1 MVAMHR
7 RRRKTIGGKN
17 RSPKKG
23 LISLSSVI
31 LYAVIGLG
39 CFYIAVLSMIANH
52 SNEISATEP
61 DRLKHDDRSPESD
74 PSKTIDSPQKAINSP
89 SKTIDSPPKAI
100 NSPSKTIDSPP
111 KAIDSPPKTIDSPSK
126 TIDSPSKTINS
137 PPKAIDSPSKTI
149 GSPSKTKKDRILT
162 AYLEPIDE
170 SQWEEKPL
178 PRRTSTAEDLKSK
191 KFPEVNSCSKFIQ
204 QLPVDQYPDDDPFLP
219 WIHDVFPS
227 HDGKFIQVVA
237 QNRRRCNT
245 GRSAKNK
252 EIHRR
257 RGPQLSLFE
266 NVAVKRVRN
275 SDSDSGI
282 RYRLSS
288 HEEADED
295 GTATRFICRFSN
307 GEETLSVFNFSYEWA
322 SVRKRQSYMFHEHES
337 DNKQIHTSQLLFRCP
352 VPESLV
358 ESVRTGA
365 SVVDDFATIFFDL
378 VPIRTPPR
386 YGPPNEFLPPY
397 YKEFL
402 NENPFDATKEWGTNH
417 VLPKI
422 EDSGRWQN
430 IPVCKPSLL
439 TYGKQSD
446 DVALVTPADSEEID
460 APPIKQHRL
469 VSCLWA
475 SAGYSTR
482 GERFAI
488 NDGQRRLLEW
498 VTYNKM
504 TGVEHFYLY
513 DNSEAHSPDVTL
525 KFIADLFPD
534 DVTIINWPSK
544 ICNNNQNNVDNPGE
558 RSSQYAAEA
567 SCRLRFGPHTEWI
580 AQFDIDEYLV
590 PMGELTSLHPLL
602 DKLDEEGTKIISFGS
617 WRAWPRRKFIEDPYL
632 SKMSGAKDCGSRFN
646 CFQLTVPKNYTMLQ
660 AYNCDR
666 QKPGQKKDKMPAE
679 KQIYRADYVLHH
691 FIHYST
697 VTALSNLNREDYEK
711 LGRRWNSRSPFPDPL
726 SRFGDENI
734 EALMLHTKAVAHQDT
749 ANWDHTCLAE
759 YEGSAY
765 CRLGNPF
772 PDDLTG
778 VDVSKGL
785 NGLKYNCYL
794 NHKIDDYWVKNLEDK
809 LKEYVP
815 ELAERIAAESSSTST
830 A

>member
-1 MVAMHR
+1 MADQ
-7 RRRKTIGGKN
+7 GK
-17 RSPKKG
+17 
-23 LISLSSVI
+23 VEEHHT
-31 LYAVIGLG
+31 
-39 CFYIAVLSMIANH
+39 AN
-52 SNEISATEP
+52 
-61 DRLKHDDRSPESD
+61 
-74 PSKTIDSPQKAINSP
+74 QAIVSP
-89 SKTIDSPPKAI
+89 SKPTV
-100 NSPSKTIDSPP
+100 
-111 KAIDSPPKTIDSPSK
+111 
-126 TIDSPSKTINS
+126 
-137 PPKAIDSPSKTI
+137 
-149 GSPSKTKKDRILT
+149 DRTLT
-162 AYLEPIDE
+162 AFLEPIDE
-170 SQWEEKPL
+170 SQWSQKPL
-178 PRRTSTAEDLKSK
+178 PMRTSTAKDLTAKA
-191 KFPEVNSCSKFIQ
+191 FPNVNSCSKLVE
-204 QLPVDQYPDDDPFLP
+204 QLPADYYPDEDPFLP

-227 HDGKFIQVVA
+227 HDGKFIQIVA

-245 GRSAKNK
+245 GKSAKNK
-252 EIHRR
+252 EIHRK
-257 RGPQLSLFE
+257 RGPQLALFE
-266 NVAVKRVRN
+266 NVPVKRLSDSH
-275 SDSDSGI
+275 SDSDSASGT

-295 GTATRFICRFSN
+295 GAATRFICRFSN

-322 SVRKRQSYMFHEHES
+322 AFRKRQQYMFHEFES
-337 DNKQIHTSQLLFRCP
+337 DNKQIHSSQLLFRCP

-386 YGPPNEFLPPY
+386 FGPPNEFLPPY
-397 YKEFL
+397 YKEFTDKT
-402 NENPFDATKEWGTNH
+402 NPFDADKEYGTDH
-417 VLPKI
+417 ILPKI

-439 TYGKQSD
+439 TYGNQRD
-446 DVALVTPADSEEID
+446 NTALITPEAAKEADA
-460 APPIKQHRL
+460 APVKQHRL
-469 VSCLWA
+469 VSCLWS

-498 VTYNKM
+498 ITYNKI

-513 DNSEAHSPDVTL
+513 DNSEAHSTDVTL
-525 KFIADLFPD
+525 KFIADMFPD
-534 DVTIINWPSK
+534 DVTIINWPAK
-544 ICNNNQNNVDNPGE
+544 ICNNNPNNVDSPGE

-617 WRAWPRRKFIEDPYL
+617 WRAWPRRDFVEDPEL
-632 SKMSGAKDCGSRFN
+632 TRMHGAKNCGYGRWD
-646 CFQLTVPKNYTMLQ
+646 CFQLTVPNNYTMLQ

-666 QKPGQKKDKMPAE
+666 QKPGQKKEKMPAE

-697 VTALSNLNREDYEK
+697 VTELSNLNRDDYEK
-711 LGRRWNSRSPFPDPL
+711 LGRKWDSRSPFPDPL
-726 SRFGDENI
+726 SRFGDEKN

-749 ANWDHTCLAE
+749 SNWDNTCKID
-759 YEGSAY
+759 YEGTAF
-765 CRLGNPF
+765 CRLGMPF
-772 PDDLTG
+772 PDNHEG
-778 VDVSKGL
+778 KHGSKGV
-785 NGLKYNCYL
+785 NGLKYNCYV
-794 NHKIDDYWVKNLEDK
+794 NHKIDEYWVKNLEDK
-809 LKEYVP
+809 LKEHVP
-815 ELAERIAAESSSTST
+815 ELAERIEKESSM